1 MEHSKNKEELAQHL
15 LEPGQALRLAKKHRI
30 KSVIRLSE
38 DMSVDM
44 VSLVARALSAIELNK
59 PKSAERALTD
69 LLVVLLAEPMQ
80 IEKEVALELRLR
92 REFPQV
98 LREARK
104 ICEDSIS
111 SCSESGASSDD
122 STILNLQKASKCESW
137 FQRSLKRKLDLEG
150 GEQ

>member
-1 MEHSKNKEELAQHL
+1 MEQSKNKEELAQHL

-30 KSVIRLSE
+30 QSLIRLSE

-44 VSLVARALSAIELNK
+44 VSLVARALSAIELSK

-69 LLVVLLAEPMQ
+69 LLVVLLAKPMQ

-111 SCSESGASSDD
+111 SGSESDAGSDD
-122 STILNLQKASKCESW
+122 FTIPNSNEASNCESW
-137 FQRSLKRKLDLEG
+137 FKRNLKWKFDLEG
-150 GEQ
+150 GE